1 MEKLTLDILQA
12 TFFNVILAGTVIA
25 MLYGLYLLV
34 FPASAVKLNQRFS
47 KGFSLRKTTRP
58 LETPVSIERWFYRH
72 ARITGSLL
80 MLGAA
85 YLFFLLFWGLD
96 YPQLTRNLP
105 GLNVAT
111 WDWLLQAFQV
121 FFTIMSLVVFLIGFL
136 IVVRPSL
143 LKPLEAKANTW
154 VSTRQKMQFM
164 SASVGQTDQLLARFP
179 RQFGAIILIASAI
192 VLINMDKFKF

>member
-1 MEKLTLDILQA
+1 
-12 TFFNVILAGTVIA
+12 
-25 MLYGLYLLV
+25 
-34 FPASAVKLNQRFS
+34 
-47 KGFSLRKTTRP
+47 
-58 LETPVSIERWFYRH
+58 
-72 ARITGSLL
+72 
-80 MLGAA
+80 
-85 YLFFLLFWGLD
+85 
-96 YPQLTRNLP
+96 
-105 GLNVAT
+105 
-111 WDWLLQAFQV
+111 
-121 FFTIMSLVVFLIGFL
+121 